1 MSAVIQSFLQGLP
14 VLLLH
19 FGVTAA
25 MFTIGVMIYIAI
37 TPHKEFSLVKSGNTA
52 AAISFGGA
60 ALGIALPLAVCM
72 ANSVN
77 VWDIVIWGFLTIFIQ
92 LIAFF
97 AVNLIL
103 SGLPKR
109 IEDGEVPAAIVLVG
123 IKLSVAAINAAAVS
137 G

>member
-1 MSAVIQSFLQGLP
+1 MSAVVQSFLQGLP
-14 VLLLH
+14 VLLMH
-19 FGVTAA
+19 FGVTVLMFAA
-25 MFTIGVMIYIAI
+25 GVMIYTMI

-60 ALGIALPLAVCM
+60 ALGIAFPLAVCM

-77 VWDIVIWGFLTIFIQ
+77 VWDIVIWGVLTIVIQ
-92 LIAFF
+92 LVAFF

-103 SGLPKR
+103 SGLPRR
-109 IEDGEVPAAIVLVG
+109 IEDGEIPAAIVLAS